1 MASFEQMGLSSSTN
15 QPRSSTGDPLAFS
28 VAPFVEVALPV
39 PLRKVFTYRVP
50 DDLLGKLSPGSRVA
64 VSFHRRKL
72 SGFVVGSR
80 LDLPEGV
87 KRALPVAGLLE
98 SDPVFTPELLRF
110 LEQAAKYYM
119 HPLGEVLRAA
129 APALPTGAMRRLR
142 DGGFLEDEENLPG
155 QRVAHKTTWKIS
167 ATGKG
172 TAGIRLGARQRRAME
187 HFASRDSL
195 FLEELRGALT
205 DSRAV
210 VRSLVTKGLV
220 EIEEVEAN
228 PDPFFRTPVA
238 RDQPPTPTAEQ
249 QLAIGAICRAIDERT
264 GEAFLLHGVTG
275 SGKTEVYLH
284 AIDEV
289 RKAGRG
295 AMLLVPEIALTPQL
309 VGRFR
314 ARFGDEIAVLHSGL
328 TARQRDDAWR
338 ALRRGRVNVAIGARS
353 ALFAPVAD
361 LGMIV
366 VDEEHDPSFKQDE
379 GFRYHAR
386 DMALL
391 RAHYADAVCVLGS
404 ATPAMETY
412 HRAIDGKLR
421 LLSLPTRATGQRLPE
436 VEIVDLRRH
445 RQGPTGHPLLSGP
458 LYHAIGECLDS
469 GHQAILFLNR
479 RGFSPSVRCVSC
491 GAVAEC
497 PACSVALT
505 EHREQN
511 ALRCHY
517 CDFHR
522 AVAMPCAECGAAKY
536 DRLGIGTEQLEQA
549 ISESFSK
556 AKVARLDRD
565 TATGAGVEEVLD
577 RLRNGEVDILVG
589 TQMVTKG
596 HDIARVTLVGVVLA
610 DQSLAFPD
618 FRASERTFQLLAQ
631 VAGRAGR
638 ADQPGQVFFQTYQ
651 PDHPAIR
658 LAAQHDYERFYA
670 TEIQARREVG
680 YPPFTRLIS
689 ARINAGA
696 EADALK
702 AAQSLAAIANRHDLV
717 RDGIVEVLGPAPAP
731 LARLRARYHYR
742 LLLKSTDRK
751 ALRTIAAHLAARID
765 EGLSPARASMDIDPL

>member
-1 MASFEQMGLSSSTN
+1 MELSSTTS
-15 QPRSSTGDPLAFS
+15 QSRSPTAGTTSALEA
-28 VAPFVEVALPV
+28 AFVEVALPV
-39 PLRKVFTYRVP
+39 PIRRVFTYRVP
-50 DDLLGKLSPGSRVA
+50 DGLVGKLSRGSRVA
-64 VSFHRRKL
+64 VSFSRRKL
-72 SGFVVGSR
+72 PGFVVGSR
-80 LDLPEGV
+80 TDMPEGV

-98 SDPVFTPELLRF
+98 AEPVFTPELLRF

-142 DGGFLEDEENLPG
+142 DDGFLEAEEHLPG
-155 QRVAHKTTWKIS
+155 QRVAHRTTWKIT
-167 ATGKG
+167 ATGKDSSHV
-172 TAGIRLGARQRRAME
+172 RLGSRQREIME
-187 HFASRDSL
+187 RFASRQSL
-195 FLEELRGALT
+195 FLDELRHAHANP
-205 DSRAV
+205 RAV
-210 VRSLVTKGLV
+210 VRALAAKGLV
-220 EIEEVEAN
+220 ELEEVEAN
-228 PDPFFRTPVA
+228 PDPFFRSPVQ
-238 RDQPPTPTAEQ
+238 RDEPPTPTEEQ
-249 QLAIGAICRAIDERT
+249 RFAINAICKAVEGHRSD
-264 GEAFLLHGVTG
+264 AFLLHGVTG
-275 SGKTEVYLH
+275 SGKTEVYLR

-289 RKAGRG
+289 RKGGRG

-328 TARQRDDAWR
+328 TARQRDDAWQ
-338 ALRRGRVNVAIGARS
+338 ALRRGHVRVAIGARS
-353 ALFAPVAD
+353 ALFAPVVD

-366 VDEEHDPSFKQDE
+366 VDEEHDPSFKQDD

-391 RAHYADAVCVLGS
+391 RAQYAGAVCVLGS
-404 ATPAMETY
+404 ATPSMETY
-412 HRAIDGKLR
+412 HRATEGKLR

-436 VEIVDLRRH
+436 VEIIDLRRH
-445 RQGPTGHPLLSGP
+445 GQGPTGHALLSGP
-458 LYHAIGECLDS
+458 LHHGLEQCLES

-505 EHREQN
+505 EHRRQS

-517 CDFHR
+517 CDFQR
-522 AVAMPCAECGAAKY
+522 AVAVPCVACGGSEY
-536 DRLGIGTEQLEQA
+536 HRLGIGTEQLEQA
-549 ISESFSK
+549 ITGSFSK

-565 TATGAGVEEVLD
+565 TATGTGVEEVLD
-577 RLRNGEVDILVG
+577 RLRDGEVDIMVG

-638 ADQPGQVFFQTYQ
+638 AETPGKVILQTYQ
-651 PDHPAIR
+651 PDHPAVR
-658 LAAQHDYERFYA
+658 LAAQHDYESFYA
-670 TEIQARREVG
+670 AEIRARREVG
-680 YPPFTRLIS
+680 YPPFTRLVS
-689 ARINAGA
+689 VRVHAGA
-696 EADALK
+696 EADTRQ
-702 AAQSLAAIANRHDLV
+702 AAQALATTARRHDAS

-731 LARLRARYHYR
+731 LARLRGRYHYR
-742 LLLKSTDRK
+742 LLLKSSDRK
-751 ALRTIAAHLAARID
+751 ALRSVAAHLAAQID
-765 EGLSPARASMDIDPL
+765 EGLSPARASLDIDPL

>member
-1 MASFEQMGLSSSTN
+1 MELSSSAN
-15 QPRSSTGDPLAFS
+15 QSRSTTDGFTSMP

-50 DDLLGKLSPGSRVA
+50 DGLLGKLSPGSRVA
-64 VSFHRRKL
+64 VSFNRRKL

-80 LDLPEGV
+80 ADMPEEV

-98 SDPVFTPELLRF
+98 SEPVFTAELLRF

-119 HPLGEVLRAA
+119 HPLGEVLHAA

-142 DGGFLEDEENLPG
+142 DDGFLEAKEHLPG
-155 QRVAHKTTWKIS
+155 QRVAHRTTWKITTTRKDS
-167 ATGKG
+167 SD
-172 TAGIRLGARQRRAME
+172 IRLGARQRKVME
-187 HFASRDSL
+187 RFASRESL
-195 FLEELRGALT
+195 FLDELRGVLT
-205 DSRAV
+205 DPRAV

-220 EIEEVEAN
+220 ETEEVEAN
-228 PDPFFRTPVA
+228 PDPFFFRPVA
-238 RDQPPTPTAEQ
+238 RDEPPTPTAEQ
-249 QLAIGAICRAIDERT
+249 QFAIDAICNAIDERSS
-264 GEAFLLHGVTG
+264 EAFLLHGVTG
-275 SGKTEVYLH
+275 SGKTEVYLR

-295 AMLLVPEIALTPQL
+295 AILLVPEIALTPQL
-309 VGRFR
+309 VRRFR

-328 TARQRDDAWR
+328 TARQRDDAWQ
-338 ALRRGRVNVAIGARS
+338 ALRHGHVRIAIGARS

-361 LGMIV
+361 LGTIV

-391 RAHYADAVCVLGS
+391 RAQYAGAVCTLGS

-412 HRAIDGKLR
+412 HRATDGRLR
-421 LLSLPTRATGQRLPE
+421 LLSLPSRATGQRLPE

-458 LYHAIGECLDS
+458 LHHAIGECLES

-491 GAVAEC
+491 GVVAEC

-505 EHREQN
+505 EHRGQG

-517 CDFHR
+517 CDFQR
-522 AVAMPCAECGAAKY
+522 PAAAPCLACGASEY
-536 DRLGIGTEQLEQA
+536 SRLGIGTEQLEQA
-549 ISESFSK
+549 ITESFPK

-565 TATGAGVEEVLD
+565 TATGTGVEEVLD
-577 RLRNGEVDILVG
+577 RLRNGEVDIMVG

-638 ADQPGQVFFQTYQ
+638 ADTPGKVIFQTYQ
-651 PDHPAIR
+651 PDHPAVHF
-658 LAAQHDYERFYA
+658 AAQHDYENFYA
-670 TEIQARREVG
+670 VEIRARHEVG
-680 YPPFTRLIS
+680 YPPFTRLVS
-689 ARINAGA
+689 VRVHAGA
-696 EADALK
+696 EADARG
-702 AAQSLAAIANRHDLV
+702 AAQSLAAVALHHDSV
-717 RDGIVEVLGPAPAP
+717 RDGIVEILGPAPAP
-731 LARLRARYHYR
+731 LARLRGRYHYR
-742 LLLKSTDRK
+742 LLLKSPDRK
-751 ALRTIAAHLAARID
+751 ALRSVAAQLAAQID
-765 EGLSPARASMDIDPL
+765 EGLAPARASLDIDPL